1 MSCKSTTKN
10 LNTQIIC
17 GNICI
22 FEKIVV
28 LLHPIFKKFEI
39 RNYKLNKAMYIF
51 LTILI
56 VIAAI
61 LLTLLVLVQNSKGG
75 GLAAGFASGNQVMGA
90 PKTADF
96 LEKATWTLV
105 ALIVA
110 FSIAAVGFSKGQHES
125 AEEQSAIVVDE
136 APAAPAP
143 AAELPAEPAE

>member
-1 MSCKSTTKN
+1 
-10 LNTQIIC
+10 
-17 GNICI
+17 
-22 FEKIVV
+22 
-28 LLHPIFKKFEI
+28 
-39 RNYKLNKAMYIF
+39 MYIF

-110 FSIAAVGFSKGQHES
+110 FSIAAVGFSKGQ
-125 AEEQSAIVVDE
+125 AEAYDDQSVIQVEQST
-136 APAAPAP
+136 PAAAM
-143 AAELPAEPAE
+143 PAEGDE